1 VKNIFIIATIFSI
14 VLIACKKD
22 KTEVECE
29 TPNRTMEVYLQ
40 PTLNDSAYAIN
51 QIIESPQGY
60 RYYYTDIKIVGT
72 NVGNGSAQLKD
83 AFLYDFSETGILLT
97 SNQGLK
103 SDYTDLKFNLGVP
116 DPLNTSDPSLQSST
130 SPLNITNIGDMHWG
144 WNPGYKFVTI
154 EGKVDTIAD
163 GIDNFDKSF
172 FFHLGTDFLFR
183 TKTISAVDWVDI
195 DANTSRTTLKLDVKA
210 ILDGPNPTD
219 LRVYAASHSNN
230 TQMFYSVIIM
240 DAFAAGIKK

>member
-1 VKNIFIIATIFSI
+1 MKNIFIIATIFSI

-22 KTEVECE
+22 KTEVDCE
-29 TPNRTMEVYLQ
+29 TPNRTMQVYLQ

>member
-1 VKNIFIIATIFSI
+1 MKNIFIIASIFSV

-22 KTEVECE
+22 KTEVDCE
-29 TPNRTMEVYLQ
+29 TPNRTMQVYLQ

-116 DPLNTSDPSLQSST
+116 DPLNTSDPSLQPNT

-154 EGKVDTIAD
+154 EGFADTIAD
-163 GIDNFDKSF
+163 GIDNFDKNF

-183 TKTISAVDWVDI
+183 TKTISAVDWVDV
-195 DANTSRTTLKLDVKA
+195 DANKSKTTLKLDVKA

-219 LRVYAASHSNN
+219 LRVHSASHSSNS
-230 TQMFYSVIIM
+230 QMFYSVIII
-240 DAFAAGIKK
+240 DEFVAAIKK

>member
-1 VKNIFIIATIFSI
+1 MKNIFIIATIFSI

-22 KTEVECE
+22 NTEVECE

-103 SDYTDLKFNLGVP
+103 SDYSDLKFNLGVP
-116 DPLNTSDPSLQSST
+116 DPLNTSDPSLQPNT

-172 FFHLGTDFLFR
+172 FFHLGKDFLFR
-183 TKTISAVDWVDI
+183 TKTMSVVDWVDI

-240 DAFAAGIKK
+240 DAFAAAIKK